1 MYHYCMLTSELD
13 YQLPP
18 ELIAQTPVEP
28 RDTSRL
34 MVIHRA
40 TRTITH
46 HIFRDLPELL
56 RPNDLLVANDS
67 RVIPA
72 RVFGQKPSGGKVE
85 LLLLRKL
92 DELTWRCLVGGRNVH
107 DVVLPVG
114 DGKQLHA
121 HVELVSPGE
130 MDWVI
135 HFDEPVD
142 AYLNQVGVMPL
153 PPYIHEELKNPQR
166 YQTVYARV
174 TGSAA
179 APTAGLHFTPTLIE
193 TLARK
198 SVEMAFVTLH
208 VGLDTFKP
216 INEDVVEEHLIHSEW
231 CELPAETATQM
242 NAAREKGGRIIG
254 VGTTSIRVLESAAAG
269 SPAHSPAQP
278 YRGFTQLYIT
288 PGFEYKAIDALITNF
303 HLPKST
309 LIAMIGAFMGMD
321 LLREAY
327 AEAIRERYRFYS
339 FGDAMLVL

>member
-1 MYHYCMLTSELD
+1 MLTSELD

-18 ELIAQTPVEP
+18 ELIAQIPVEP

-34 MVIHRA
+34 MVIRRE
-40 TRTITH
+40 TKTITH
-46 HIFRDLPELL
+46 HLFRDLPELL
-56 RPNDLLVANDS
+56 KSYDLLVANDS

-72 RVFGQKPSGGKVE
+72 RIFGQKPSGGKVE

-92 DELTWRCLVGGRNVH
+92 DDHTWRCLVGGRNVH
-107 DVVLPVG
+107 EVLLPVG

-121 HVELVSPGE
+121 HVELVAASDT
-130 MDWVI
+130 DWLI

-142 AYLNQVGVMPL
+142 PYLNQVGVMPL
-153 PPYIHEELKNPQR
+153 PPYIHAELKNPSR

-174 TGSAA
+174 AGSAA
-179 APTAGLHFTPTLIE
+179 APTAGLHFTPALIE
-193 TLARK
+193 TLAHK
-198 SVEMAFVTLH
+198 SIEMAFVTLH

-216 INEDVVEEHLIHSEW
+216 ISEEVVEQHQIHSEW
-231 CELPAETATQM
+231 CELPAETATMM
-242 NAAREKGGRIIG
+242 NATREKGGRVIG
-254 VGTTSIRVLESAAAG
+254 VGTTSVRVLESAASG
-269 SPAHSPAQP
+269 MPAHAPAQP

-288 PGFEYKAIDALITNF
+288 PGFEYKAVDALITNF

>member
-1 MYHYCMLTSELD
+1 MLTSELD

-18 ELIAQTPVEP
+18 ELIAQIPVEP

-34 MVIHRA
+34 MVIRRE

-56 RPNDLLVANDS
+56 KPYDLLVANDS

-72 RVFGQKPSGGKVE
+72 RIFGQKPSGGKVE

-92 DELTWRCLVGGRNVH
+92 DDHTWRCLVGGRNVR
-107 DVVLPVG
+107 DVLLPVG

-121 HVELVSPGE
+121 HVELVSASDT
-130 MDWVI
+130 DWLI

-142 AYLNQVGVMPL
+142 PYLNQVGVMPL
-153 PPYIHEELKNPQR
+153 PPYIHAELKNPSR

-174 TGSAA
+174 AGSAA
-179 APTAGLHFTPTLIE
+179 APTAGLHFTPSLIE
-193 TLARK
+193 TLAHQ
-198 SVEMAFVTLH
+198 SIEMAFVTLH

-216 INEDVVEEHLIHSEW
+216 ISEEVVEQHQIHSEW
-231 CELPAETATQM
+231 CELPAETAALM
-242 NAAREKGGRIIG
+242 NDRRTKGGRVIG
-254 VGTTSIRVLESAAAG
+254 VGTTSVRVLESAASG
-269 SPAHSPAQP
+269 MPAHVPAQP

-288 PGFEYKAIDALITNF
+288 PGFEYKAVDALITNF

-321 LLREAY
+321 LLRQAY
-327 AEAIRERYRFYS
+327 AEAIREHYRFYS

>member
-1 MYHYCMLTSELD
+1 MYHYRMLTSELD

-34 MVIHRA
+34 MVIQRA
-40 TRTITH
+40 TRTISH
-46 HIFRDLPELL
+46 HTFRDLPSLL
-56 RPNDLLVANDS
+56 KPHDLLVANDS

-72 RVFGQKPSGGKVE
+72 RIFGQKPSGGKVE

-92 DELTWRCLVGGRNVH
+92 DEFTWRCLVGGRNVH
-107 DVVLPVG
+107 DIFLPVG
-114 DGKQLHA
+114 QGKHLHA
-121 HVELVSPGE
+121 SVELTSANDT
-130 MDWVI
+130 DWLI

-142 AYLNQVGVMPL
+142 PYLNQVGVMPL
-153 PPYIHEELKNPQR
+153 PPYIHEVLKQPSR

-174 TGSAA
+174 SGSAA
-179 APTAGLHFTPTLIE
+179 APTAGLHFTPSLIE
-193 TLARK
+193 TLAHK
-198 SVEMAFVTLH
+198 SIEMAFVTLH

-216 INEDVVEEHLIHSEW
+216 ISEDVVEEHQIHSEW
-231 CELPAETATQM
+231 CELPAETAAMM
-242 NAAREKGGRIIG
+242 NITRQGGGRVIG
-254 VGTTSIRVLESAAAG
+254 VGTTSVRVLESAAFG
-269 SPAHSPAQP
+269 TPAHAPAQS

-288 PGFEYKAIDALITNF
+288 PGYEYKAVDAIITNF

-327 AEAIRERYRFYS
+327 AQAIQEHYRFYS
-339 FGDAMLVL
+339 FGDVMLIL

>member
-1 MYHYCMLTSELD
+1 MLTSELD

-18 ELIAQTPVEP
+18 ELIAQIPVEP

-34 MVIHRA
+34 MVIRRE

-56 RPNDLLVANDS
+56 KPYDLLVANDS

-72 RVFGQKPSGGKVE
+72 RIFGQKPSGGKVE

-92 DELTWRCLVGGRNVH
+92 DDHTWRCLVGGRNVR
-107 DVVLPVG
+107 DVLLAVG

-121 HVELVSPGE
+121 RVELAAASDT
-130 MDWVI
+130 DWLI

-142 AYLNQVGVMPL
+142 RYLNQIGVMPL
-153 PPYIHEELKNPQR
+153 PPYIHAELKNPSR

-174 TGSAA
+174 AGSAA

-193 TLARK
+193 SLARQ
-198 SVEMAFVTLH
+198 SIEMAFVTLH

-216 INEDVVEEHLIHSEW
+216 ISEEVVEEHQIHSEW
-231 CELPAETATQM
+231 CELPAETAALM
-242 NAAREKGGRIIG
+242 NASRAKGGRVIG
-254 VGTTSIRVLESAAAG
+254 VGTTSVRVLESAVSG
-269 SPAHSPAQP
+269 MPADTPAQP

-288 PGFEYKAIDALITNF
+288 PGFEYKAVDALITNF